1 MSGDRKIIR
10 REELE
15 GTAVPPEQAIEQ
27 APPPAP
33 KLTREG
39 THVIENEQ
47 MTAKRLFED
56 ARRDGYAAGYEDGR
70 NEFVAAIQGAV
81 EQIRDNFFRLEE
93 ALLPIVSVAV
103 ERILGRMD
111 RVELVQRVLREAM
124 VDLGSGLAVS
134 IRTSPDDLEMIR
146 GAVASAGLH
155 DQQELPPI
163 RAVEADASLKPGEII
178 LETIQ
183 GRTHIGPAYQMARL
197 KIGLGALT

>member
-1 MSGDRKIIR
+1 MSNERKIIR

-15 GTAVPPEQAIEQ
+15 GTALPPEQAVEQ
-27 APPPAP
+27 APPPAA

-39 THVIENEQ
+39 SHVIENDQ
-47 MTAKRLFED
+47 MTAKRLFEE
-56 ARRDGYAAGYEDGR
+56 ARRDGYAAGFEEGR
-70 NEFVAAIQGAV
+70 NQFAAAIHGAV
-81 EQIRDNFFRLEE
+81 EQVRDHFFKLEE

-111 RVELVQRVLREAM
+111 RTELVQRVLREAM
-124 VDLGSGLAVS
+124 VDLGSGLAVA

-146 GAVASAGLH
+146 ASVASAGLH
-155 DQQELPPI
+155 DQHELPPI

-183 GRTHIGPAYQMARL
+183 GRTHVGPAYQMARL